1 MLIFQVIKCVSAAR
15 FLSKMSFLAG
25 GFCDSRAKSE
35 CVEIHN
41 YYNRNFKLILLIII
55 CHLLNHDT
63 LICFDPVILM
73 PLYQR
78 NEEVTRV

>member
-1 MLIFQVIKCVSAAR
+1 VVSETR
-15 FLSKMSFLAG
+15 ILRKMPFLRG
-25 GFCDSRAKSE
+25 GSCDSRAKSE

-63 LICFDPVILM
+63 LIGFDPVILM
-73 PLYQR
+73 PLYQS